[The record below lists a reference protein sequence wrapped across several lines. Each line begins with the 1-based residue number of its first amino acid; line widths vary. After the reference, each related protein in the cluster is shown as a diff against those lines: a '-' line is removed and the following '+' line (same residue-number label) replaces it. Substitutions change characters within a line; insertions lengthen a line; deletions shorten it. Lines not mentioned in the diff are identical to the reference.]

1 MAFPCGRVNQ
11 LLGPCWLGEGQGG
24 PLMTEQ
30 TDGGGE
36 VWGSSTAVRTVPPPA
51 GAGARVVQTG
61 GLVTGPVAA
70 PRTRQAVGP
79 ASHTAAV
86 QPCLPGPAPAF
97 SSGIGQRLPG
107 SWVGEQL
114 SGHGDIGA
122 SADSL
127 GSPPPRLVKG
137 WLPSARCRR
146 RQRKVFPR
154 PGSLAAVATTTNAE
168 YTDCTC

>member
-1 MAFPCGRVNQ
+1 MFNLSGISMRASEPAART
-11 LLGPCWLGEGQGG
+11 LLVGEGQGG

-97 SSGIGQRLPG
+97 SSGVGQRLPG

-114 SGHGDIGA
+114 SGHGDAGA

-127 GSPPPRLVKG
+127 GSPPPVSLRG
-137 WLPSARCRR
+137 GSR
-146 RQRKVFPR
+146 R
-154 PGSLAAVATTTNAE
+154 PGAGGGRERCFQPRVPRRGRHHHE
-168 YTDCTC
+168 CRIH